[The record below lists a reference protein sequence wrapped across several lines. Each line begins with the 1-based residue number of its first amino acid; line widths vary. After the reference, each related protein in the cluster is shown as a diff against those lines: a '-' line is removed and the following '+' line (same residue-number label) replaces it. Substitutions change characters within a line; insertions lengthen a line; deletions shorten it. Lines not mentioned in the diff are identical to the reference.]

1 MCVVPGGP
9 LLCSSVF
16 GKPRMRSAIPHLP
29 SPLSPGPLASTGL
42 CRQCWT
48 NVITFHAHAGL
59 GFHGAYMKPF
69 KDCPQSHDSD
79 FCIPPASGRGQDG
92 SLLFWQAF
100 LSPRMKSW
108 RSFSPWAGRRRFCF
122 FTHQGPQQFPSPS
135 LRLLDVGQSGKKG
148 RVTGGGPVGS
158 WPLCLSIA
166 FSVWCCWSSFIP
178 FMGPSSQPQAHGQVP
193 VSILLLTHPFIL
205 LYLMSS
211 LPSCPAR
218 SGSLT
223 LPVSILDTGRYRAV
237 FKELGLESFLC
248 PLRGG
253 RTVQASPT
261 PFHALQVLLRSQVTR
276 L

>member
-48 NVITFHAHAGL
+48 NVITFHVHAGL
-59 GFHGAYMKPF
+59 GFHGTYLKPF

-158 WPLCLSIA
+158 WLALLVNKLSLYGVIGPPLFPSWA
-166 FSVWCCWSSFIP
+166 QAVNP
-178 FMGPSSQPQAHGQVP
+178 RPMGKS
-193 VSILLLTHPFIL
+193 
-205 LYLMSS
+205 
-211 LPSCPAR
+211 R
-218 SGSLT
+218 S
-223 LPVSILDTGRYRAV
+223 
-237 FKELGLESFLC
+237 
-248 PLRGG
+248 
-253 RTVQASPT
+253 ASYY
-261 PFHALQVLLRSQVTR
+261 
-276 L
+276 